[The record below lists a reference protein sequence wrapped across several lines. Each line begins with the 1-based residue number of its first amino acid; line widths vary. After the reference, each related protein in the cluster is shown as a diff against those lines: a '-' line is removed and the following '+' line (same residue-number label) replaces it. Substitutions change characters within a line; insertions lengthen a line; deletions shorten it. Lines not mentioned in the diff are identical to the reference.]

1 MTLHY
6 FAGKT
11 DGRLRVMRCGRRIA
25 GGEAK
30 GRATTARGFVTCQRC
45 ITLIVKDRAQKKE
58 KR

>member
-45 ITLIVKDRAQKKE
+45 ITLIVKDRAQKK
-58 KR
+58 